1 MRPLKIPTMKRLFDV
16 VVSSIILLTLS
27 PLFIVVAIAIRL
39 ESKGRVFYY
48 QPRVGRNFKV
58 FPFFKFRSMYAD
70 ADKRVEQ
77 LKEMSQYGNEEELV
91 EKNEDFLIEETE
103 HFRVSDEEVI
113 TEDDYIIKK
122 ESDVKNAFFKIEND
136 PRITKVGAIIRKT
149 SIDELPQ
156 LINVLR
162 GEMSLVGNRPLP
174 LYEAEKL
181 TSDWHIRRFMAP
193 AGITGLWQVTDRGKA
208 NMSADSRITKDIV
221 YAKTHNFWMD
231 LWILFKTPFA
241 AIQEVKS

>member
-1 MRPLKIPTMKRLFDV
+1 MLRLPTMKRVFDV
-16 VVSSIILLTLS
+16 LAASAILLILS
-27 PLFIVVAIAIRL
+27 PLFIIVALAIRL
-39 ESKGRVFYY
+39 ESKGKVFYY
-48 QPRVGRNFKV
+48 QPRVGKDFKV

-77 LKEMSQYGNEEELV
+77 LMEMSQYGNEEEV
-91 EKNEDFLIEETE
+91 TNVNEDFLVDDSV

-113 TEDDYIIKK
+113 SENEYTLKK
-122 ESDVKNAFFKIEND
+122 EGDVKNAFFKIEND
-136 PRITKVGAIIRKT
+136 PRITKVGSFIRKT

-231 LWILFKTPFA
+231 MWILFKTPFA